1 MQRLY
6 PLILLFSLLLCSCHD
21 DDPVQPGSTVAR
33 RTVLIYMAAQ
43 NSLKGN
49 AAADSTELMNGRQ
62 YLADNDRLLLFIDD
76 DSLRAPRL
84 YRIARQ
90 WNKPHLITTFDND
103 TCSTSPR
110 TLQAVLQT
118 VKDQFPAQEY
128 GLTLW
133 SHADGWLPA
142 TNTDYDTPYLGKSAA
157 PARPFSFGIDTNYNK
172 YISNDGTQMN
182 IADLAQA
189 IQHTGLHFNYILF
202 DACLMQNLEVDYAL
216 RNVTDYVVASPMSI
230 PTAGANYTSQLRCG
244 LFAASPDSITRTYY
258 HDVANEYYTT
268 YDEMGIAISAVRTD
282 QLSALATAL
291 KDALPYSTLANRQS
305 PDMSS
310 VLNYQTYTWKFYYRP
325 HNYDALQAFERILP
339 EPYLTNVRQALERC
353 VTSHYATPR
362 IYVGPNNTQYNT
374 IPTATDHYRAVSLFI
389 PQTTYTDNANKCQY
403 GDLNQTFQLTEWYT
417 ACGMNATGW

>member
-21 DDPVQPGSTVAR
+21 EVPVQPGSTVAR

-43 NSLKGN
+43 NSLKKK
-49 AAADSTELMNGRQ
+49 AAADSTEIMNGRQ
-62 YLADNDRLLLFIDD
+62 YLADNDHLLLFIDD

-90 WNKPHLITTFDND
+90 WNKPHLVTTFDND
-103 TCSTSPR
+103 ACSTSPH
-110 TLQAVLQT
+110 TLQMVLQT
-118 VKDQFPAQEY
+118 IKDKFPAQEY

-142 TNTDYDTPYLGKSAA
+142 TNTDYDNRYPATAAA

-172 YISNDGTQMN
+172 YYSDDGTQMN
-182 IADLAQA
+182 ITDLAQV
-189 IQHTGLHFNYILF
+189 IQRTGLHFNYILF

-216 RNVTDYVVASPMSI
+216 RNVTDYVVASPMAIS
-230 PTAGANYTSQLRCG
+230 TAGANYTNQLRCG

-258 HDVANEYYTT
+258 NDVVNEYYTV
-268 YDEMGIAISAVRTD
+268 YDDIGITISAVRTD
-282 QLSALATAL
+282 QLPALATTL
-291 KDALPYSTLANRQS
+291 KEALPYSALANRQS

-310 VLNYQTYTWKFYYRP
+310 VLNYQTYARIFYYRP
-325 HNYDALQAFERILP
+325 HNYDALQAFERLLP
-339 EPYLTNVRQALERC
+339 EPYLSNVLQALERC
-353 VTSHYATPR
+353 VTSHYSTPR
-362 IYVGPNNTQYNT
+362 IYVGPYNRYQN

-389 PQTTYTDNANKCQY
+389 PQTIYTDNANKCIF
-403 GDLNQTFQLTEWYT
+403 GDLNQTFQQTEWYT
-417 ACGMNATGW
+417 ACGMSTTGW

>member
-1 MQRLY
+1 MRHLSY
-6 PLILLFSLLLCSCHD
+6 LLFLFSLLLCSCHD

-43 NSLKGN
+43 NSLKKN

-90 WNKPHLITTFDND
+90 WNKPHLVTTFDND

-118 VKDQFPAQEY
+118 VKDKFPAQEY

-142 TNTDYDTPYLGKSAA
+142 TNTDYEKRYPTIAA
-157 PARPFSFGIDTNYNK
+157 ASARPFSFGIDTNYNP
-172 YISNDGTQMN
+172 YDSNEGTQMN
-182 IADLAQA
+182 ITDLAQV
-189 IQHTGLHFNYILF
+189 IQRTGLHFNYILF
-202 DACLMQNLEVDYAL
+202 DACLMQGLEVDYAL

-230 PTAGANYTSQLRCG
+230 PSAGANYTNQLRCG

-258 HDVANEYYTT
+258 NDVVNEYYTV
-268 YDEMGIAISAVRTD
+268 YDDMGITISAVRTD
-282 QLSALATAL
+282 QLPALATAL
-291 KDALPYSTLANRQS
+291 KEALPYSALANRQS

-310 VLNYQTYTWKFYYRP
+310 VLNYQTYTYKLYYRP

-339 EPYLTNVRQALERC
+339 EPYLTTVRQTLDRC
-353 VTSHYATPR
+353 VTSHYSTPR
-362 IYVGPNNTQYNT
+362 IYVGPYRYQT
-374 IPTATDHYRAVSLFI
+374 IPTATDHYRGVSLFI
-389 PQTTYTDNANKCQY
+389 PQTIYTDNANSCNF
-403 GDLNQTFQLTEWYT
+403 GDLNQTFQQTEWYT

>member
-1 MQRLY
+1 MRHLSY
-6 PLILLFSLLLCSCHD
+6 LLLLISLLFCSCHD
-21 DDPVQPGSTVAR
+21 EDPVQPGSTVAR

-90 WNKPHLITTFDND
+90 WDKPHLVTTFDND
-103 TCSTSPR
+103 TCSTSPH

-118 VKDQFPAQEY
+118 VKDKFPAQEY

-142 TNTDYDTPYLGKSAA
+142 TDTDYDNPHPAIAAA
-157 PARPFSFGIDTNYNK
+157 PARPFSFGIDTNYNQYNSDK
-172 YISNDGTQMN
+172 GTQMN
-182 IADLAQA
+182 ITDLAQA
-189 IQHTGLHFNYILF
+189 IQHTGLHFNYIFF
-202 DACLMQNLEVDYAL
+202 DACLMQGLEVDYAL
-216 RNVTDYVVASPMSI
+216 RHVADYVVASPMSI
-230 PTAGANYTSQLRCG
+230 PTAGANYTHQLRAG
-244 LFAASPDSITRTYY
+244 LFTASPDSITRTYY
-258 HDVANEYYTT
+258 NDVVNDYYTI
-268 YDEMGIAISAVRTD
+268 YDDMGIVISAVRTD

-291 KDALPYSTLANRQS
+291 KEALPYSALANRQS
-305 PDMSS
+305 PDMTS
-310 VLNYQTYTWKFYYRP
+310 VLNYQAYSWKYFYRP
-325 HNYDALQAFERILP
+325 HNYDALQAFECLLP

-362 IYVGPNNTQYNT
+362 IYVGPGYYTYKT

-389 PQTTYTDNANKCQY
+389 PQAIYTDNADKCRH
-403 GDLNQTFQLTEWYT
+403 GDLNQTFQQTEWYA
-417 ACGMNATGW
+417 ACGMNTTGW